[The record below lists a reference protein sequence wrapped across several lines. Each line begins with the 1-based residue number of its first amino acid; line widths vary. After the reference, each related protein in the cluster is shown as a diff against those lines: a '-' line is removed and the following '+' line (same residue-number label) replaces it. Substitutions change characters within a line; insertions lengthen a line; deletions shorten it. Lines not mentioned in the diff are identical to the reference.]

1 MCLNDLLFLYT
12 ARLHSSF
19 NKLGQAGVYQQP
31 YQLPC
36 NHPSRSVTERFWQY
50 NGKGLVLGQRV
61 TMLRNG
67 TLNFLSMNFED
78 AGLYICYAKSLGTPY
93 WISLVRYDLSVF
105 GKCSSATYLV

>member
-36 NHPSRSVTERFWQY
+36 SHPGRSITERFWQH
-50 NGKGLVLGQRV
+50 NRKGLVLGQRV
-61 TMLRNG
+61 KMLWNG
-67 TLNFLSMNFED
+67 TLNFASLNFED

-93 WISLVRYDLSVF
+93 WISFVRYDLGVY
-105 GKCSSATYLV
+105 GKHSLPTYLV